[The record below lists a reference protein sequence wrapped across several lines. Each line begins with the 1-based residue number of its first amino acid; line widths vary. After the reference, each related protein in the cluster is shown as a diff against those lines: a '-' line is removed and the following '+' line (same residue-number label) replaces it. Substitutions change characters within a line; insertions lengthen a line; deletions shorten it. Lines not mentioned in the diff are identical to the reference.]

1 MQIRKILIT
10 LSLIIFLL
18 VGAAGVAYSGVMMP
32 ALHSP
37 ARTTVQSGGLGEG
50 GGHGMGDMIGCP
62 LMSHSAAICNMS
74 PLEHLAQWQHLFA
87 AIPAQSMMLLLLLL
101 LFLLALFFRFRL
113 KQHLWLFHPSP
124 QLVYVSS
131 DPEAATHDSLQRF
144 IMRGLMHPKIF

>member
-1 MQIRKILIT
+1 MEVRKTLIT
-10 LSLIIFLL
+10 LSLMIFLL
-18 VGAAGVAYSGVMMP
+18 VGATGMAYSGTMMD
-32 ALHSP
+32 
-37 ARTTVQSGGLGEG
+37 
-50 GGHGMGDMIGCP
+50 HGMETMLGCP